1 MKETWQ
7 NCVMRVHAEGKKNGK
22 KGMKG
27 GEYMLGDAMKDASI
41 EFKKNKTSEPAAE
54 PATEPASAEPAA
66 AEVVAPVVKPTRK
79 SNKSRKVSKSK
90 KARKSSKSRKH

>member
-7 NCVMRVHAEGKKNGK
+7 KCVMRVHAEGKKNGK

-41 EFKKNKTSEPAAE
+41 EFKKNKTSEPA
-54 PATEPASAEPAA
+54 TEPASAEPAAA